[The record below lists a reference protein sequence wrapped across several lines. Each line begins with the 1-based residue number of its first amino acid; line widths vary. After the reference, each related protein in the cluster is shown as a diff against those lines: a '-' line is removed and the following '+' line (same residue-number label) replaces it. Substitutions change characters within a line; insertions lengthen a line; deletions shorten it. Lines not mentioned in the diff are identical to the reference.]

1 MTALPQPAEISD
13 LKAARRPLDEIRALV
28 RNDLPRLPA
37 HEPPAALRDLAG
49 LWRWLADAQHK
60 SRPSISRPRL
70 AIFLSRHGAFPGQQE
85 TLPLLLS
92 ELEKGNHAS
101 AALARAAN
109 ADLQVYELDLARPS
123 RDFRAGT
130 ALNEDEAAQAVAYG
144 MMTMQPGVDL
154 LLVSAPN
161 PVADLASTE
170 IRRALKAG
178 MDPFDALMRFGGFD
192 IAAMAGA
199 IVAARL
205 ARVPVVLEGAAA
217 EAAADILAALQED
230 AAAHTR
236 KSSALLWERTELP
249 APCRGALLIP
259 FLKSL
264 ALVST

>member
-1 MTALPQPAEISD
+1 MTALPQSAEPPAA
-13 LKAARRPLDEIRALV
+13 KPARPLDDIRGLV
-28 RNDLPRLPA
+28 QNDLPRLPA
-37 HEPPAALRDLAG
+37 HEPPASLRDFAG

-60 SRPSISRPRL
+60 PRPSIRRPRL
-70 AIFLSRHGAFPGQQE
+70 AIFLSRHGAFPEQQE
-85 TLPLLLS
+85 SLS
-92 ELEKGNHAS
+92 AQLAELESGNHAA
-101 AALARAAN
+101 AALAREAN

-123 RDFRAGT
+123 RDFRAQA
-130 ALNEDEAAQAVAYG
+130 ALSEDEAAQAAAYG

-161 PVADLASTE
+161 PVADLAAAE

-192 IAAMAGA
+192 IAAMTGA

-217 EAAADILAALQED
+217 ETAADILTALEED
-230 AAAHTR
+230 AAAHAR
-236 KSSALLWERTELP
+236 KSGALLWERTELP

-264 ALVST
+264 ILIS